1 MTSADASSVGHDTAI
16 RNYQVLV
23 RRYAQL
29 LDLVRDLTSAL
40 HLNDLLERI
49 ALAATRLVEC
59 EGAVV
64 LLRDP
69 LSGELHVGATTHA
82 GLARLRVREVP
93 VESSLAGEV
102 LARGEP
108 IVMGSEALMHP
119 VTQSSLTYYE
129 VALLAPAYPTSF
141 AALPLVSKDVRIGVL
156 EAINRSG
163 GQFTPEDMATLEAL
177 AGQAAVAI
185 ENMRLFEQSDLIAE
199 LVHEIRTPLTA
210 LGTAAALLDRSD
222 LAEIQRHSVL
232 SSLRQEIT
240 RLNELADE
248 FLDLARLEAGR
259 ARFQPT
265 RFSLTPLLSECAE
278 IVMPLMHG
286 SGLKFARQLG
296 PEGLDLYA
304 DRVRIKQVVLNLL
317 SNAVKYNAPG
327 GQVTM
332 RSGRYSGPTQGEGEC
347 CFIEVEDGGPGI
359 AAESLP
365 HIFERFYRAKEGEQ
379 RVPGTGLGLYIARHI
394 VESHRG
400 RIEVES
406 KLGQGSV
413 FRVVLPL
420 AQIAG
425 RSSV

>member
-1 MTSADASSVGHDTAI
+1 MTTLDASAVGHDTAI

-40 HLNDLLERI
+40 HLNDLLERV

-69 LSGELHVGATTHA
+69 LSGELQVGATTHP
-82 GLARLRVREVP
+82 GLARLRVREFP
-93 VESSLAGEV
+93 VESSLAGQV

-108 IVMGSEALMHP
+108 IVLSSEALQRP
-119 VTQSSLTYYE
+119 TTQSSLRYYE
-129 VALLAPAYPTSF
+129 VALLAPAYPQSF
-141 AALPLVSKDVRIGVL
+141 AALPLVSKDVCIGVL

-163 GQFTPEDMATLEAL
+163 GQFSPEDMATLEAL
-177 AGQAAVAI
+177 AGQAAVAV

-232 SSLRQEIT
+232 SSLRQEIA

-265 RFSLTPLLSECAE
+265 RFSLTPLLAECAE

-286 SGLKFARQLG
+286 NGLKFVRQFD

-317 SNAVKYNAPG
+317 SNAVKYNSPG
-327 GQVTM
+327 GQVTL
-332 RSGRYSGPTQGEGEC
+332 RARRNAGAPQGDGESC
-347 CFIEVEDGGPGI
+347 SIEVADSGPGI
-359 AAESLP
+359 ASESLP

-379 RVPGTGLGLYIARHI
+379 RAQGTGLGLYIARHI

-406 KLGQGSV
+406 RPGQGSE

-420 AQIAG
+420 ANVAG
-425 RSSV
+425 RLPG